1 MPARSKKQF
10 RLMSAIAHSPE
21 FAKKLNISQKV
32 GKEFVSATKSYKKLP
47 EQVSV
52 SGRAK
57 AQKRRAD

>member
-21 FAKKLNISQKV
+21 FAKKMNISSKV
-32 GKEFVSATKSYKKLP
+32 GKEFISAMSSYKKLP

-57 AQKRRAD
+57 AQKRRKD

>member
-21 FAKKLNISQKV
+21 FAKRLKISQKV
-32 GKEFVSATKSYKKLP
+32 GQEFISATKSYKQLP

-57 AQKRRAD
+57 TQKRRKD